1 MATAF
6 GLENASGIE
15 AFPGILGPRH
25 CVSVDKG
32 YPGRSFTRALLAAVT
47 LLSGLNVS

>member
-6 GLENASGIE
+6 GLGNAR
-15 AFPGILGPRH
+15 ATAALPGIVGSRH
-25 CVSVDKG
+25 YVSIDKG

>member
-6 GLENASGIE
+6 GLENARANA
-15 AFPGILGPRH
+15 AFPSIVYPRH
-25 CVSVDKG
+25 YVLIDKG